1 MGRVGAPGLR
11 AGARRLA
18 LSGTP
23 FRSDT
28 QAIPFVRYVG
38 DEAVPDFEYG
48 YADAL
53 ADGRVVRPVYFPRI
67 NGFMEWIAPDG
78 SAQAAAFD
86 DALDRARA
94 AQRLRTALS
103 LEGEWLATVLLQAN
117 ERLAALRRQQPDAGG
132 LVIAADQEHAQ
143 GVADLLRYRCGVRAT
158 VAVSDDPLSSTR
170 IARFAA
176 RADPWI
182 VAVRMVSEG
191 VDIPRLR
198 VGVYATTTTTEL
210 FFRQAVGRFV
220 RWTRGVPRQKAYLFI
235 PDDLRLRTWA
245 TQIADARR
253 HSLRRPERDGDETPP
268 TSAAL
273 DPLRHEDDRGDQ
285 LSMFAALSAVVTGED
300 ESSVFDVDE
309 AALDRL
315 DRLDR
320 VEDDGGGDA
329 ALDLA
334 LPRLPGGPAGER
346 PAGGAGGP
354 AAIPGSSG
362 PAPGAQRAARAGPRV
377 GDRDGSRAGERATE
391 PARRAAPDRRGDG
404 RPAPPPGP
412 PGGALARPR
421 SDLSAGREKPA
432 IAERIDLWHPP
443 EALPDLTLRCRASRK
458 SQEYRGFH
466 AHQSGAFP
474 GANWVSLRRASTCR
488 RCVLVKLPHDPRD
501 LGGAC
506 ESSRSGLA
514 VSSQSGVDRKE
525 VDSVLKGFTDV
536 VTAVVS
542 KGEPVSISGFAK
554 FVKVDRPARMGRN
567 PQTQQPVR
575 IKASKKARITPLKGF
590 KDAVVKTSLAPKLER
605 GVWPPAPA
613 AKAAA
618 KKTATA
624 AKKTTAAADRQGAPP
639 PRARPE
645 GAGPEDDGQEGP
657 PSAPAK
663 STRPAAKKTATRPAA
678 KKTTGPQDHGPQDHG
693 QALTARDV
701 PAPGGAAARGD
712 VAAALPGG
720 RGTAMRKRRDLL
732 HDACV
737 PGVLEAVL
745 ASSVVTERSTS
756 SAPITVG
763 VRHSAVVRG
772 LLHGQRAAA
781 LPRALRADGQP
792 RPGRRPGPA
801 RVLPGLG
808 AVGPRLG
815 PRRPGRLPV
824 PHRLQRPAQRR
835 PPGRAGRPPGGR
847 GDGPLGARRRRPSR
861 PSWPPTATTSPGP
874 WPGSPPASARRSC

>member
-1 MGRVGAPGLR
+1 MVRSVRLRPWQKRALDRLAASGAPDFLAVATPGAGKTTFALCAAVHDVAGNPGRGVVVVAPTSHLKVQWADAAARFGLHLEPRWSPSGGRLPADVHGVVTTYQQVASSPDALRPVAGRSLVILDEIHHAGDDR
-11 AGARRLA
+11 AWGESVRRAFEPAPRRLA

-28 QAIPFVRYVG
+28 RAIPFVRYVG

-143 GVADLLRYRCGVRAT
+143 GVADLLRYRCGVRAA

-176 RADPWI
+176 GADPWI

-253 HSLRRPERDGDETPP
+253 HSLRRPEREGDEPADD
-268 TSAAL
+268 AAL

-285 LSMFAALSAVVTGED
+285 LSMFAALSAVVTGAD

-320 VEDDGGGDA
+320 SEDDGGGDA

-346 PAGGAGGP
+346 SAGGAG
-354 AAIPGSSG
+354 
-362 PAPGAQRAARAGPRV
+362 APDGNPREQRARLRERNARLVQDLVWATGMGHAQVNGQLNRLVGLRRIDEATVDQLRRRV
-377 GDRDGSRAGERATE
+377 RQ
-391 PARRAAPDRRGDG
+391 
-404 RPAPPPGP
+404 
-412 PGGALARPR
+412 
-421 SDLSAGREKPA
+421 
-432 IAERIDLWHPP
+432 AERWLS
-443 EALPDLTLRCRASRK
+443 TL
-458 SQEYRGFH
+458 
-466 AHQSGAFP
+466 
-474 GANWVSLRRASTCR
+474 
-488 RCVLVKLPHDPRD
+488 
-501 LGGAC
+501 
-506 ESSRSGLA
+506 
-514 VSSQSGVDRKE
+514 
-525 VDSVLKGFTDV
+525 
-536 VTAVVS
+536 
-542 KGEPVSISGFAK
+542 
-554 FVKVDRPARMGRN
+554 
-567 PQTQQPVR
+567 
-575 IKASKKARITPLKGF
+575 
-590 KDAVVKTSLAPKLER
+590 
-605 GVWPPAPA
+605 
-613 AKAAA
+613 
-618 KKTATA
+618 
-624 AKKTTAAADRQGAPP
+624 
-639 PRARPE
+639 
-645 GAGPEDDGQEGP
+645 
-657 PSAPAK
+657 
-663 STRPAAKKTATRPAA
+663 
-678 KKTTGPQDHGPQDHG
+678 
-693 QALTARDV
+693 
-701 PAPGGAAARGD
+701 
-712 VAAALPGG
+712 
-720 RGTAMRKRRDLL
+720 
-732 HDACV
+732 
-737 PGVLEAVL
+737 
-745 ASSVVTERSTS
+745 
-756 SAPITVG
+756 
-763 VRHSAVVRG
+763 
-772 LLHGQRAAA
+772 
-781 LPRALRADGQP
+781 
-792 RPGRRPGPA
+792 
-801 RVLPGLG
+801 
-808 AVGPRLG
+808 
-815 PRRPGRLPV
+815 
-824 PHRLQRPAQRR
+824 
-835 PPGRAGRPPGGR
+835 
-847 GDGPLGARRRRPSR
+847 
-861 PSWPPTATTSPGP
+861 
-874 WPGSPPASARRSC
+874 